1 MSVGSLCIREVIAVS
16 RDATVTETAALMR
29 SQHVGS
35 VVVIDQIGERQIPV
49 GILTDRDIVV
59 EVVATVLDANTITA
73 GDVMTPSPIT
83 VEEEEDVS
91 DAVQMMC
98 LRGVRRVPV
107 MTRSGTLVGVLSV
120 NDLLVKYAEDMN
132 VLSHLS
138 ARQRRRESKE
148 RR

>member
-1 MSVGSLCIREVIAVS
+1 MSVGSLCVREVVS
-16 RDATVTETAALMR
+16 VTRDATVTEVAELMR

-35 VVVIDQIGERQIPV
+35 VVVVEEVEDRQIPV

-59 EVVATVLDANTITA
+59 EVVATALDAGTITA
-73 GDVMTPSPIT
+73 GDIMTPSPLT
-83 VEEEEDVS
+83 VEMEEDMS

-107 MTRSGTLVGVLSV
+107 MTASGTLAGVLSV

-138 ARQRRRESKE
+138 ARQRGREIKE